1 MIFLKVKI
9 ITVVAA
15 VLLLLN
21 LNVSAANFEYTLSPG
36 DNFTSV
42 TYGDDLSDI
51 AKKLDMTIDKLNSY
65 FSKNGLLYL
74 AVSDDAKTQI
84 RLSAFTDNFSSA
96 VGDISNLD
104 KEGLQEFKNSL
115 SDDSENTFYT
125 QSNDGRKF
133 IATQN
138 TLQDSGGVYTVTQYI
153 TVCDSQIFYLS
164 CYNEGEETSS
174 EVQSV
179 FENFKLNSIKPQR
192 SRNVLNFIIIPG
204 IVIFSVIAVVM
215 IVGIVKSVRNKNNF
229 NENSGENNEC

>member
-1 MIFLKVKI
+1 MKPKI
-9 ITVVAA
+9 ITIVAV

-36 DNFTSV
+36 DNFTSA
-42 TYGDDLSDI
+42 TYGDDLSEI
-51 AKKLDMTIDKLNSY
+51 AEKLGMTTDKLNSY

-104 KEGLQEFKNSL
+104 QEGLQEFKNSV
-115 SDDSENTFYT
+115 SEDSENTFYT
-125 QSNDGRKF
+125 QSNNGRKF
-133 IATQN
+133 IATKS
-138 TLQDSGGVYTVTQYI
+138 TMQDSGGIYTVTQYI

-179 FENFKLNSIKPQR
+179 FENFKLNSIEPQ
-192 SRNVLNFIIIPG
+192 SSSNVLNFIIIPG

-215 IVGIVKSVRNKNNF
+215 IIGIIKSIKKQSVAD
-229 NENSGENNEC
+229 

>member
-1 MIFLKVKI
+1 MKPKI
-9 ITVVAA
+9 ITIVAV

-36 DNFTSV
+36 DNFTSA
-42 TYGDDLSDI
+42 TYGDDLSEI
-51 AKKLDMTIDKLNSY
+51 AEKLGMTTDKLNSY

-104 KEGLQEFKNSL
+104 QEGLQEFKNSV
-115 SDDSENTFYT
+115 SEDSENTFYT

-133 IATQN
+133 IATKS
-138 TLQDSGGVYTVTQYI
+138 TLQDSGGIYTVTQYI

-179 FENFKLNSIKPQR
+179 FENFKLNSIEPQ
-192 SRNVLNFIIIPG
+192 SSSNVLNFIIIPG

-215 IVGIVKSVRNKNNF
+215 IIGIIKSIKKQSVAD
-229 NENSGENNEC
+229 

>member
-1 MIFLKVKI
+1 MKAKI
-9 ITVVAA
+9 ITIVAV

-36 DNFTSV
+36 DNFTSA
-42 TYGDDLSDI
+42 TYGDDLSEI
-51 AKKLDMTIDKLNSY
+51 AEKLGMTTDKLNSY

-104 KEGLQEFKNSL
+104 QEGLQEFKNSV
-115 SDDSENTFYT
+115 SEDSENIFYI

-133 IATQN
+133 IATKS
-138 TLQDSGGVYTVTQYI
+138 TLQDSGGIYTVTQYI

-179 FENFKLNSIKPQR
+179 FENFKLNSIEPQ
-192 SRNVLNFIIIPG
+192 SSSNVLNFIIIPG

-215 IVGIVKSVRNKNNF
+215 MIGIIKSIKKQSVAD
-229 NENSGENNEC
+229 

>member
-1 MIFLKVKI
+1 MKAKI
-9 ITVVAA
+9 ITIVAA

-36 DNFTSV
+36 DNFTSA
-42 TYGDDLSDI
+42 TYGDDLSEI
-51 AKKLDMTIDKLNSY
+51 AEKLGMTTDKLNSY

-104 KEGLQEFKNSL
+104 QEGLQEFKNSV
-115 SDDSENTFYT
+115 SEDSENTFYT
-125 QSNDGRKF
+125 QSNNGRKF
-133 IATQN
+133 IATKS
-138 TLQDSGGVYTVTQYI
+138 TMQDSGGIYTVTQYI

-164 CYNEGEETSS
+164 CYNEGEETAT

-179 FENFKLNSIKPQR
+179 FENFKRNSIEPQ
-192 SRNVLNFIIIPG
+192 SSSNVLNFIIIPG

-215 IVGIVKSVRNKNNF
+215 IIGIIKSIKKQSVAD
-229 NENSGENNEC
+229 

>member
-1 MIFLKVKI
+1 MKVKI

-51 AKKLDMTIDKLNSY
+51 AKKLNMTTDKLNSY

-179 FENFKLNSIKPQR
+179 FENFKLNSIKPQ
-192 SRNVLNFIIIPG
+192 SSSNVLNFIIIPG